1 MSIFDFFKKKRE
13 VKPHANIE
21 PKIETPV
28 KRGETTS
35 SRIELD
41 STNIECVRKRFI
53 AFDVET
59 TGLSP
64 ITDRIIEIGAVIFQ
78 DGKVEK
84 SFSSLVNPEVPIS
97 QSASAVNQITN
108 EMLLSAP
115 LEKEIYPSLIE
126 FLGEALYGNII
137 MCAHNA
143 KFDFDFLSNTL
154 SRLGFNA
161 NIKYIDT
168 LSLSRKHLRGL
179 ENYKQNSVEAHFGL
193 TNTASHRAVSDAE
206 NCGHILSRLLDIANE
221 SIETER
227 KQIEQAKPTPQELE
241 VCAYIQR
248 LITEQGGDTKLLRF
262 RKNSSGYVDACCL
275 YSFLKIK
282 FAKKGSYILVKK
294 NCVPN
299 SDCITESCTQSEG
312 GTDYLRVFFSSP
324 FDLEPLSKYIYK
336 SYIDCYKSMK
346 QYAAYSSHAKQEV
359 ENSARLMCALSEE
372 EVSLLLKT
380 ASERDYAP
388 VAIPVKDED
397 KISRDDVEINATH
410 SRVPLSEI
418 KNGGNW
424 DKGFTMGFPYW
435 EKGEAERKAGRLEE
449 AIAQFDK
456 ARYYG
461 YAAPALYTSYAVLY
475 RQMKDYCNEI
485 AILDEGITRMP
496 EQASQ
501 WEARRDKAIKLL
513 FAQQE
518 CERKALEK
526 AKQKAEKVK
535 QKEDAAA
542 QPKHPRGRAIVQMD
556 DDGNIIKEF
565 ETIAA
570 AVQEVGVSS
579 KSIRDAANGVQKRAG
594 GFRWTY
600 KE

>member
-1 MSIFDFFKKKRE
+1 
-13 VKPHANIE
+13 
-21 PKIETPV
+21 
-28 KRGETTS
+28 
-35 SRIELD
+35 
-41 STNIECVRKRFI
+41 
-53 AFDVET
+53 
-59 TGLSP
+59 
-64 ITDRIIEIGAVIFQ
+64 
-78 DGKVEK
+78 
-84 SFSSLVNPEVPIS
+84 
-97 QSASAVNQITN
+97 
-108 EMLLSAP
+108 
-115 LEKEIYPSLIE
+115 
-126 FLGEALYGNII
+126 
-137 MCAHNA
+137 
-143 KFDFDFLSNTL
+143 
-154 SRLGFNA
+154 
-161 NIKYIDT
+161 
-168 LSLSRKHLRGL
+168 
-179 ENYKQNSVEAHFGL
+179 
-193 TNTASHRAVSDAE
+193 
-206 NCGHILSRLLDIANE
+206 
-221 SIETER
+221 
-227 KQIEQAKPTPQELE
+227 
-241 VCAYIQR
+241 
-248 LITEQGGDTKLLRF
+248 
-262 RKNSSGYVDACCL
+262 
-275 YSFLKIK
+275 
-282 FAKKGSYILVKK
+282 
-294 NCVPN
+294 
-299 SDCITESCTQSEG
+299 
-312 GTDYLRVFFSSP
+312 
-324 FDLEPLSKYIYK
+324 
-336 SYIDCYKSMK
+336 MK